1 MTLQENWN
9 SLMRS
14 LHPVNVDLKLP
25 LFSHRSAIELNDT
38 LAAMGVKDAFN
49 STAADFSG
57 INGGRDLRL
66 SSFQQLTEFVVDEGG
81 AAEVAAAAEAA
92 EVKKRSLWRLFD
104 FNNGRRKRGKSGRK
118 HEQEDDDHFFE
129 IHFNRQV

>member
-1 MTLQENWN
+1 
-9 SLMRS
+9 MRS

-49 STAADFSG
+49 STADFSG

-66 SSFQQLTEFVVDEGG
+66 SSFQQLTEFVIDEGG
-81 AAEVAAAAEAA
+81 HAEVAAAEE

-104 FNNGRRKRGKSGRK
+104 FNNGRRKRGKSGRQ
-118 HEQEDDDHFFE
+118 HEQEDDDDDHDDHFYE
-129 IHFNRQV
+129 IYFNRQD

>member
-81 AAEVAAAAEAA
+81 AAQVAEAA